1 MQKEKETVVYLWSMQ
16 YNVYYCKVF
25 PFDVSV
31 FMILCYELLNVSVG
45 REHVLV
51 FWNNNLDFETYLKE
65 ERRKRKEK
73 H

>member
-1 MQKEKETVVYLWSMQ
+1 
-16 YNVYYCKVF
+16 
-25 PFDVSV
+25 
-31 FMILCYELLNVSVG
+31 MILCYELLNVSVG